1 MKTQAAVLYEMG
13 LPTPYADCTPL
24 SIEDLE
30 LTAPA
35 DGEVLIQMAAAG
47 LCHSDLSV
55 INGSRPRVM
64 PLVLGHE
71 ASGIVRELGRGVV
84 DLEEGN
90 HVVFSYVPVCGR
102 CLPCAAGRASL
113 CEPGTRANSKGTLL
127 TGKRH
132 FRGRNGRQL
141 HHHLGVSAFSQFTV
155 AARESLVRIDPS
167 VPLDKA
173 ALFGCAVMTGVGA
186 VVNTARVEPGTAVAV
201 FGMGGVGLSSVMGAK
216 TVGAY
221 PIIAVDTLA
230 AKLDIAKKAGAS
242 HTVNG
247 SVEDSVKVI
256 RDLTHGG
263 VSVAFEAV
271 GNERVLAQAYAA
283 TRRGGKTVSI
293 GLPHPSKKL
302 SIPAVSL
309 VTEERILMGSYMGS
323 SVPQRDIPRLIQ
335 MHQAGL
341 LPVDLLYSRTIT
353 LAQINEAFDALD
365 RGSVVRQIISFV

>member
-1 MKTQAAVLYEMG
+1 MKTRAAVLNKME
-13 LPTPYADCTPL
+13 LPPPYAVSRPI
-24 SIEDLE
+24 SIEELE
-30 LTAPA
+30 LTPPG
-35 DGEVLIQMAAAG
+35 DGEVLVQIAAAG

-71 ASGIVRELGRGVV
+71 ASGTVREIGPGVN
-84 DLEEGN
+84 DFKEGD

-102 CLPCAAGRASL
+102 CLPCVTGRASL
-113 CEPGTRANSKGTLL
+113 CEPGARANTDGSLL

-132 FRGRNGRQL
+132 FRGSKGLEL

-173 ALFGCAVMTGVGA
+173 AAFGCAVVTGVGA
-186 VVNTARVEPGTAVAV
+186 VMNTARVEPGTAVAV
-201 FGMGGVGLSSVMGAK
+201 FGMGGVGLSAVMGAK
-216 TVGAY
+216 AIGAY
-221 PIIAVDTLA
+221 PVIAVDMLA

-256 RDLTHGG
+256 KGLTDGG
-263 VSVAFEAV
+263 ARVAFEAV
-271 GNERVLAQAYAA
+271 GNEKVLAQAYAA
-283 TRRGGKTVSI
+283 THRGGKTVAI
-293 GLPHPSKKL
+293 GLAHHSREV
-302 SIPAVSL
+302 SIPAVSI
-309 VTEERILMGSYMGS
+309 VTEERTLMGSYMGS
-323 SVPQRDIPRLIQ
+323 AVPERDVPRFIKMYQ
-335 MHQAGL
+335 SGL

-353 LAQINEAFDALD
+353 LDQINEAFDALD
-365 RGSVVRQIISFV
+365 QGSVVRQFISFG